1 MRISINAFLS
11 PGQNAPFAISA
22 MIATMFFIAYAQLF
36 GSVFILLF
44 YLVWLPLLAMDP
56 RAVIGDPRPFYWIF
70 AFSIFACLSFFWSAV
85 PGLSLRGGLQ
95 YLSTIAC
102 ALIAARVVPVKA
114 MVLGMSLGASLVLL
128 YSLMFGHF
136 SYDPLDGVYSFIGA
150 FASKNQLGM
159 FAALGVFASFSLVF
173 ILRVQMI
180 WRILA
185 LMSGVFGAFSL
196 HAAQS
201 ATSTITIAA
210 TIAVAVAAVFLKR
223 FSPRHRTVLFLSI
236 VPAAAVGLLIALS
249 SGLFGAIL
257 GVFGKDATLTGRTY
271 LWQRGIEIAHDEP
284 IFGLGFQGFWVQ
296 GFSQPEVLWQQFYI
310 ASRAGFHFHNTYI
323 EAAVELGYIG
333 LVLLGAVILGLL
345 VGYIRRLLSSGA
357 RDEDVILFGIV
368 ILFIG
373 RSFFE
378 VDFLNQYTI
387 GTFLIYY
394 CAGALAKPVAGTA
407 SSASVRY
414 YSQFAGKEG
423 FHVPRRG
430 GHA

>member
-11 PGQNAPFAISA
+11 PERNTPFAIFA
-22 MIATMFFIAYAQLF
+22 MVATMFFIAYAQVF

-44 YLVWLPLLAMDP
+44 YVVWLPLLAMDP
-56 RAVIGDPRPFYWIF
+56 RAVIGDPRPLYWIV

-95 YLSTIAC
+95 YFSTIVC
-102 ALIAARVVPVKA
+102 ALVAARVVPVKA
-114 MVLGMSLGASLVLL
+114 MILGMSLGASLVLL
-128 YSLMFGHF
+128 YSLLFGHF

-173 ILRVQMI
+173 ILQVQTM

-185 LMSGVFGAFSL
+185 LMSGAFGAFSL

-210 TIAVAVAAVFLKR
+210 TIAATVAAVFLKQ
-223 FSPRHRTVLFLSI
+223 FSPRHRMVLFLSI
-236 VPAAAVGLLIALS
+236 VPTAAVALLIALS
-249 SGLFGAIL
+249 AGLFGAIL
-257 GVFGKDATLTGRTY
+257 GIFGKDATLTGRTY
-271 LWQRGIEIAHDEP
+271 LWQRGLEIAHEQP
-284 IFGLGFQGFWVQ
+284 VFGIGFQGFWVQ

-310 ASRAGFHFHNTYI
+310 ASRTGFHFHNTYI
-323 EAAVELGYIG
+323 ETMVELGYIG
-333 LVLLGAVILGLL
+333 LVLLGTIILGLL
-345 VGYIRRLLSSGA
+345 AGYIRRLLSSGA
-357 RDEDVILFGIV
+357 RNEDVVLFGLIILFV
-368 ILFIG
+368 S

-387 GTFLIYY
+387 GSFLIYY

-407 SSASVRY
+407 GNALVEY
-414 YSQFAGKEG
+414 YPQFADSEG

-430 GHA
+430 GLG